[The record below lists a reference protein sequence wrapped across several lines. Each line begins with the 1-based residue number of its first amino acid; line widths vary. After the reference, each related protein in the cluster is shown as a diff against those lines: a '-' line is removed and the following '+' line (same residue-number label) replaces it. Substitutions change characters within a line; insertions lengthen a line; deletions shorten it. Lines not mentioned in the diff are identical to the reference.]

1 MRTVLK
7 ACDKV
12 LRKRNENT
20 HAKSETHRYRKR
32 WQSNDKLSDK
42 QNNYNFKACETERN

>member
-12 LRKRNENT
+12 LRERNENS
-20 HAKSETHRYRKR
+20 HAKSETNRNRKR
-32 WQSNDKLSDK
+32 WQSNDKLGDK
-42 QNNYNFKACETERN
+42 QNNSNSKACETERN